1 MLYTSPLRG
10 VRMNSTNA
18 SPPDPNAKQLL
29 ETEGYRLYENSDPM
43 GRLTLVHQVA
53 GFADGETEFID
64 VIRKGFDYFS
74 AAYVSAT
81 EFKTVQRF
89 LGGSGSLAHSG
100 DRILKIVDQPA
111 RNSSIV
117 QCDSAS
123 LLVLNEWFTPAWKA
137 Q

>member
-53 GFADGETEFID
+53 GSADGETEFID

-89 LGGSGSLAHSG
+89 LGGSGPLAHPG